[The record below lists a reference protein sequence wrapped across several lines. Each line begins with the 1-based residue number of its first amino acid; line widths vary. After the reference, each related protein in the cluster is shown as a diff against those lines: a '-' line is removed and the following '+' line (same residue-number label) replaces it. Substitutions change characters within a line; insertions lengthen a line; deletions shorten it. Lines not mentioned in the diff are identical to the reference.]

1 MKPVRAI
8 GWADV
13 SDGDAALAERC
24 GRGDDQA
31 CRELID
37 EHERM
42 VYVLGYQ
49 LLGNHD
55 EALELSQ
62 EVFLRVFRT
71 IARFQGRSTLRTWIY
86 RIVINSARNRQRWW
100 GRWRA
105 CFVPLDP
112 HIRSHGDPPAPTQS
126 ASPEQALSQKEL
138 ADRVWRALA
147 TLPLEQRSAII
158 LRELHGMHYAEIA
171 FSLGV
176 PTSAVKSRLSRARAA
191 LRKELRPR

>member
-1 MKPVRAI
+1 
-8 GWADV
+8 
-13 SDGDAALAERC
+13 
-24 GRGDDQA
+24 
-31 CRELID
+31 
-37 EHERM
+37 M

-62 EVFLRVFRT
+62 DVFLRVFRN
-71 IARFQGRSTLRTWIY
+71 IGRFQGRSTLRTWIY

-105 CFVPLDP
+105 CVVSLES
-112 HIRSHGDPPAPTQS
+112 HIRSHGDPPAPATL

-158 LRELHGMHYAEIA
+158 LRELHGIA
-171 FSLGV
+171 LRRD
-176 PTSAVKSRLSRARAA
+176 RLLPRGHDQRCQVASVARARCTSEGVATTMSINLLLGRSRSA
-191 LRKELRPR
+191 DSSS

>member
-1 MKPVRAI
+1 MLSASWCVPDLKKDFFHRPGSVKREASS
-8 GWADV
+8 GYRL
-13 SDGDAALAERC
+13 GRCER
-24 GRGDDQA
+24 R
-31 CRELID
+31 
-37 EHERM
+37 
-42 VYVLGYQ
+42 
-49 LLGNHD
+49 
-55 EALELSQ
+55 
-62 EVFLRVFRT
+62 
-71 IARFQGRSTLRTWIY
+71 ARFQGRSTLRTWIY

-176 PTSAVKSRLSRARAA
+176 TTSAVKSRLSRARAA
-191 LRKELRPR
+191 LPKELRPR